1 MTLTLAHTVKI
12 GEIDNQTDF
21 TSRALG
27 FIVQQ
32 AARPQRVN
40 PNRAI
45 VTLDNND
52 GALTP
57 NAGGTYDGV
66 DWFSQ
71 GVYIT
76 TTVNG
81 GSDQILFHGIVDDFQ
96 LADNGTQST
105 VQIVALDWVAVV
117 GRLSPKDYSSS
128 PRTGPGDAIEGT
140 FSLKLSGADDMVK
153 LGTTGAIKGA
163 GQLANDNTA
172 VPMQITSTNVQF
184 ITDSL
189 QNDVMSP
196 DLCVVYGKKI
206 THDPAPL
213 DTAVYWPVTIGNTL
227 TRSATTFY
235 PDTLNVFEFTGATP
249 TAGELPAA
257 DVITGY
263 NIEELVNTVISTR
276 DGGTTQ
282 TVQDT
287 TSADLYGAR
296 AYTATGHAA
305 STDTATLNG
314 ATNMV
319 NRLSTSRFIA
329 QRLEFTSANLANTPA
344 GSATQLELLLDTET
358 ALWQPATITYT
369 PTGAAGTV
377 TDKCLIYGRQ
387 IRATASGTSIVLDL
401 LSADDYQSFVLDST
415 VLGVLDENRLG

>member
-1 MTLTLAHTVKI
+1 
-12 GEIDNQTDF
+12 
-21 TSRALG
+21 
-27 FIVQQ
+27 
-32 AARPQRVN
+32 
-40 PNRAI
+40 
-45 VTLDNND
+45 
-52 GALTP
+52 
-57 NAGGTYDGV
+57 
-66 DWFSQ
+66 
-71 GVYIT
+71 
-76 TTVNG
+76 
-81 GSDQILFHGIVDDFQ
+81 
-96 LADNGTQST
+96 
-105 VQIVALDWVAVV
+105 
-117 GRLSPKDYSSS
+117 
-128 PRTGPGDAIEGT
+128 
-140 FSLKLSGADDMVK
+140 
-153 LGTTGAIKGA
+153 
-163 GQLANDNTA
+163 
-172 VPMQITSTNVQF
+172 MQITSTNVQF

-249 TAGELPAA
+249 AAGELPAA

-358 ALWQPATITYT
+358 ALWQPCTITYT